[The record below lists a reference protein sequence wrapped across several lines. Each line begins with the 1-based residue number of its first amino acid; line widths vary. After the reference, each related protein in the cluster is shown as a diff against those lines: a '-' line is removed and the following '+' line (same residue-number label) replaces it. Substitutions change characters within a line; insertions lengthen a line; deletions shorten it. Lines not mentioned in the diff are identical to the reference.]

1 MLGILTCSVLVY
13 VGDEQG
19 ELVGVLLH
27 VATGKTRRAEVAN
40 VAVLDEYRQMV
51 RLRITFCMLMFTRGV
66 EISPPSV
73 M

>member
-1 MLGILTCSVLVY
+1 

-19 ELVGVLLH
+19 ELVGVVLH
-27 VATGKTRRAEVAN
+27 VATGKAGRAEVAN

-51 RLRITFCMLMFTRGV
+51 RLRITFCKLMFTRGMCDLTTLFMCC
-66 EISPPSV
+66 V